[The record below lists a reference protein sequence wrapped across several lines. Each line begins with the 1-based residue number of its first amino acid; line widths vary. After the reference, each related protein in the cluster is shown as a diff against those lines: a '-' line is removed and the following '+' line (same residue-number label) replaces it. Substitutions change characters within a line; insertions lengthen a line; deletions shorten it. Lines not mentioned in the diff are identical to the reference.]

1 MFMLKSSAVGL
12 ALVLATTICDRTFGA
27 AFFRKSTVVSGH
39 VKSPL
44 WTGKMETISQRNH
57 YYYFQIPRGGS
68 TATEPDETAAAI
80 EEVLY
85 LPGLLQ
91 VQLKHSDNVRR

>member
-12 ALVLATTICDRTFGA
+12 ALVLATTICDRAFGA

-57 YYYFQIPRGGS
+57 YLFQIPRGGS